1 MWRRGRPV
9 AHDPRAHSNAVGAH
23 VALADGVLG
32 IRLDGRRRAVVEK
45 RRHACVAQGQ
55 RLELREERTDKE
67 NRGEAE
73 WWQETEGV
81 NTGTLQQPAGLSERV
96 TIIS

>member
-73 WWQETEGV
+73 W
-81 NTGTLQQPAGLSERV
+81 
-96 TIIS
+96 